1 MTLPI
6 ASALTPLLMSA
17 TSSPPSPSEATL
29 RALVDA
35 HFDFIWRLLRRMGLS
50 PADADDAAQHVFI
63 TATEKFD
70 VITPGSERTFLY
82 GVALRVLSNARR
94 KQWRRREEAFGPGA
108 PLVDSAALPDGVLE
122 AARTRAELDALLAE
136 LPDELRRVF
145 LLTAIED
152 LTMTEVAALESIPSG
167 TVASRLRRARAF
179 LRERL
184 EHRTL
189 GRREHEP

>member
-1 MTLPI
+1 
-6 ASALTPLLMSA
+6 MSA
-17 TSSPPSPSEATL
+17 ASSSRSPSESAL
-29 RALVDA
+29 RALVDT

-82 GVALRVLSNARR
+82 GVALRVLANLRR
-94 KQWRRREEAFGPGA
+94 KQRRRREEALA
-108 PLVDSAALPDGVLE
+108 PAVWPTDSAALPDGELE
-122 AARTRAELDALLAE
+122 AARTRAELDALLTE
-136 LPDELRRVF
+136 LPDELRRV
-145 LLTAIED
+145 LVLTAVED

-167 TVASRLRRARAF
+167 TVASRLRRARSL

-184 EHRTL
+184 ENRL
-189 GRREHEP
+189 RARPEEKS